1 MSWSLQNFEIFSL
14 LHEKRGGNG
23 YNSGQSNLLE
33 PHSVVCYMIL
43 PSSFFLSVW
52 LYVIKIGVILVSN
65 FWRKNDLN
73 MRLWVSFF
81 KKNTSVSVW
90 AGKEN
95 ISHQNSQNFFC
106 LFNVYP
112 ISLNKAILHLGSF
125 VRWLITAEFK
135 TGYYLLISLWRL
147 FIQWWVRR
155 DHSIW

>member
-14 LHEKRGGNG
+14 LHKKRGRNG

-52 LYVIKIGVILVSN
+52 LCVIKIGELYCFPV
-65 FWRKNDLN
+65 FEKNDLN

-81 KKNTSVSVW
+81 KKKYLCFCVSRQR
-90 AGKEN
+90 KNFSPE
-95 ISHQNSQNFFC
+95 QPEFFC

-112 ISLNKAILHLGSF
+112 VSLNKAILHLGSF
-125 VRWLITAEFK
+125 VGWLITAEFK
-135 TGYYLLISLWRL
+135 TGYYLLISLWWL
-147 FIQWWVRR
+147 FIQ
-155 DHSIW
+155 